1 MDLLGMNRIMLVP
14 FIITNKEVLF
24 VPKISYSIQL
34 CSMDNFCDLHWR
46 HFIALDKRIIAVSYD
61 GAQNAVVLYNYLFV
75 TVFADLLILL
85 KQYRDQY
92 FYVT

>member
-1 MDLLGMNRIMLVP
+1 MQGIMLVP

-24 VPKISYSIQL
+24 VPKISNVIQL

-61 GAQNAVVLYNYLFV
+61 GAQNAVVLYNYLSLSLQ
-75 TVFADLLILL
+75 T
-85 KQYRDQY
+85 Y
-92 FYVT
+92 